1 MSKQLDWN
9 RIDGI
14 VLDAVGTLIKPT
26 PSVADAYAEAAARQG
41 VRLASADVRTRFRA
55 AFGDDS
61 IQGDRGI
68 YSTDE
73 DVERR
78 RWRAIVAGVLPEIPD
93 PARAFDELWDH
104 FGRSEAWTCFPDVG
118 PMVEAILEAGL
129 KVCVGSNFD
138 SRLRGVVAGLP
149 ELAEIVEDPVIS
161 SEVGFRKPHGSF
173 FEAVADRLDLPSDRI
188 LSVGDDLEN
197 DVLGARRAG
206 LWAIHVHRGGE
217 TAEDVAGALDLRG
230 VIERRAGSLKLSGR
244 V

>member
-9 RIDGI
+9 QIDGV

-26 PSVADAYAEAAARQG
+26 PSVALAYAEAAARQG
-41 VRLASADVRTRFRA
+41 LNLNPDDVRKRFRS

-73 DVERR
+73 DVEHR

-93 PARAFDELWDH
+93 PDRAFDELWDH
-104 FGRSEAWTCFPDVG
+104 FGRPEAWTCFPDAA
-118 PMVEAILEAGL
+118 PAIKAVLKAGL
-129 KVCVGSNFD
+129 KVCIGSNFD
-138 SRLRGVVAGLP
+138 SRLRGVIAGLP
-149 ELAEIVEDPVIS
+149 ELAPIIDDPVIS
-161 SEVGFRKPHGSF
+161 SEVGFRKPHEAF
-173 FEAVADRLDLPSDRI
+173 FEAVANRLDLPPNRI

-197 DVLGARRAG
+197 DVSGARRAG
-206 LWAIHVHRGGE
+206 LWTVHVHRGGDS
-217 TAEDVAGALDLRG
+217 AEGGASASDLVA
-230 VIERRAGSLKLSGR
+230 VMESRAGSLKFIGR